1 MFNAA
6 LFEGRSVIR
15 PEELVEMDTDISS
28 LLRTG
33 EYAETVQKI
42 LDVVKKSARGV
53 DFVIL
58 GLKTSSMYI
67 TGCRC
72 GFCWGMPSG
81 I

>member
-67 TGCRC
+67 TGC
-72 GFCWGMPSG
+72 GFCWGMPSD